1 MLTVFFLIIV
11 STSSSDAQSV
21 CEHPANLTAD
31 SGQFSSPGH
40 PNNYPINTQ
49 CSWRIT
55 VPEGKLVRIS
65 FLTFDLEDSSGCG
78 YDSLVVHDGDSALDY
93 RLLSTCGSNVPRS
106 TVSSTNTVLV
116 VFTSDGSIT
125 KAGFSAVFSSEDAPA
140 TCGPDEFTCATG
152 GCVHINATC
161 DGVNDC
167 GDNSDEYTCGEV
179 PCGVTP
185 IPPVF
190 PASRIVGGSEAYPGS
205 WPWQVDVRH
214 RGGHICG
221 GALIHREWVLSAA
234 HCFQSKELSMYTFI
248 LGKYHEFATDATEQ
262 VFNPAVI
269 IRHSGYDWRTSD
281 NDIVLIK
288 LASPATLTQHVQPVC
303 LPQAN
308 PKAGQLAVATG
319 WGYTQGTGGADV
331 LKQVLLPI
339 VKTSK
344 CNSTSMHDGSIT
356 ENMLCAGYEEGQQDT
371 CDGDS
376 GGPLVYP
383 DVTDQTWRLAGLTS
397 WGSVPCAA
405 SMRPGVYTRVTRY
418 IHWIHEKM
426 AAY

>member
-1 MLTVFFLIIV
+1 MLTVFFLIIA
-11 STSSSDAQSV
+11 STSSSDAQSI

-31 SGQFSSPGH
+31 SGQFNSPGY
-40 PNNYPINTQ
+40 PGNYPVDTQ

-65 FLTFDLEDSSGCG
+65 FLTFDLEDGSGCG
-78 YDSLVVHDGDSALDY
+78 YDSLVIHDGDNTLDY
-93 RLLSTCGSNVPRS
+93 RLLSACGNNIPRT
-106 TVSSTNTVLV
+106 TVSSTNIVLV

-125 KAGFSAVFSSEDAPA
+125 KAGFSAGFLSEDAPA
-140 TCGPDEFTCATG
+140 TCGPDEFTCTTG
-152 GCVHINATC
+152 TCVHVNVTC

-167 GDNSDEYTCGEV
+167 GDNSDEYTCGQ
-179 PCGVTP
+179 CGVTP

-190 PASRIVGGSEAYPGS
+190 PANRIVGGSEAYPGS
-205 WPWQVDVRH
+205 WPWQVDVRR

-221 GALIHREWVLSAA
+221 GALIHRQWVLSAA

-248 LGKYHEFATDATEQ
+248 LGKYHKFSTGATEQ
-262 VFNPAVI
+262 VFSPTAI
-269 IRHSGYDWRTSD
+269 IKHSDYDWRTLD
-281 NDIVLIK
+281 NDIALIK
-288 LASPATLTQHVQPVC
+288 LATPATLTPYVQPVC
-303 LPQAN
+303 LPQAD

-319 WGYTQGTGGADV
+319 WGYTQGTGGDDV
-331 LKQVLLPI
+331 LKQVLLPV

-344 CNSTSMHDGSIT
+344 CNSTSMHDGGIT

-383 DVTDQTWRLAGLTS
+383 DNTDQTWRLAGLTS

-418 IHWIHEKM
+418 LQWIQEKM